1 MKTKNTNLIQGF
13 IRFILFSTLALT
25 LLFLYSNT
33 LYSSESESYLGLSQN
48 EKVTVM
54 GMVLD
59 ANSNAIDSVV
69 ISEEDSDNETVS
81 DTDGSFVL
89 SLNDAATI
97 SFSKLGF
104 QHLDMEIAESD
115 SNLVV
120 ILIAESNELVVQG
133 FGSETAGTKDNKWM
147 LDSLSA
153 ITDNPPLY
161 IIDDRQEESDFS
173 ISTIDPDDVVT
184 IEVLSDSIAEGLYGS
199 DGERGAIKI
208 TTNSSGNIMDRQSP
222 PMQLN
227 NNDSAAII
235 LKDKYKMYLDT
246 MNARNARLRERNN
259 KGSSK
264 TMMPIQNELPVDSVS
279 KENKKDLDVK
289 MESAIDTTS
298 ISIERDTTLIDT
310 INDTTSIKMQVDTTS
325 IETKNDT
332 ITPVNGIK

>member
-48 EKVTVM
+48 EKITVV
-54 GMVLD
+54 GKVLD

-69 ISEEDSDNETVS
+69 ISEEDSENETVS

-153 ITDNPPLY
+153 ITDNPPLC

-173 ISTIDPDDVVT
+173 ISTIDPDDVVP

-259 KGSSK
+259 KGLKRNAQLPTKNDHSIDSLNSL
-264 TMMPIQNELPVDSVS
+264 NE
-279 KENKKDLDVK
+279 KGLDEK
-289 MESAIDTTS
+289 MNSPL
-298 ISIERDTTLIDT
+298 DTTLIESK
-310 INDTTSIKMQVDTTS
+310 NDTTTLKMQVDTTY
-325 IETKNDT
+325 IENKRDT
-332 ITPVNGIK
+332 INSVNDIK

>member
-1 MKTKNTNLIQGF
+1 MKTKSANLIQKF
-13 IRFILFSTLALT
+13 IRFILLSTLALT
-25 LLFLYSNT
+25 VQFLYSNT

-69 ISEEDSDNETVS
+69 ISEEDSENETVS

-133 FGSETAGTKDNKWM
+133 FGSDTAGTKDNKWM

-153 ITDNPPLY
+153 ITDKPHLY
-161 IIDDRQEESDFS
+161 IVDHKQEESDFS

-259 KGSSK
+259 KGLSK

>member
-1 MKTKNTNLIQGF
+1 MKTKSANLIQKF
-13 IRFILFSTLALT
+13 IRFILLSTLALT
-25 LLFLYSNT
+25 VQFLYSNT

-48 EKVTVM
+48 EKITVV
-54 GMVLD
+54 GKVLD

-69 ISEEDSDNETVS
+69 ISEEDSENETVS

-133 FGSETAGTKDNKWM
+133 FGSETARTKDNKWM

-153 ITDNPPLY
+153 IPDNPPLY

-259 KGSSK
+259 KGLSK

>member
-1 MKTKNTNLIQGF
+1 MKTKSANLIQKF
-13 IRFILFSTLALT
+13 IRFILLSTLALT
-25 LLFLYSNT
+25 VQFLYSNT

-69 ISEEDSDNETVS
+69 ISEEDSENETVS

-104 QHLDMEIAESD
+104 QQLDMEIAESD

-133 FGSETAGTKDNKWM
+133 FGSDTAGTKDNKWM

-153 ITDNPPLY
+153 ITDKPPLY
-161 IIDDRQEESDFS
+161 IVDDKQEESDFS
-173 ISTIDPDDVVT
+173 ITTIDPDDVVT
-184 IEVLSDSIAEGLYGS
+184 VEVLSDSIAEALYGS
-199 DGERGAIKI
+199 DGERGAVRI
-208 TTNSSGNIMDRQSP
+208 TTNSSSNITERQTP

-227 NNDSAAII
+227 NNDTAATI
-235 LKDKYKMYLDT
+235 LRDKYKMYLDT

-259 KGSSK
+259 KGLKRNAQLPTKNDHSIDSLNSL
-264 TMMPIQNELPVDSVS
+264 NE
-279 KENKKDLDVK
+279 KGLDEK
-289 MESAIDTTS
+289 MNSPL
-298 ISIERDTTLIDT
+298 DTTLIESK
-310 INDTTSIKMQVDTTS
+310 NDTTTLKMQVDTTY
-325 IETKNDT
+325 IENKRDT
-332 ITPVNGIK
+332 INSVNDIK

>member
-1 MKTKNTNLIQGF
+1 MKTKSANLIQKF
-13 IRFILFSTLALT
+13 IRFILLSTLALT
-25 LLFLYSNT
+25 VQFLYSNT

-48 EKVTVM
+48 EKITVV
-54 GMVLD
+54 GKVLD

-69 ISEEDSDNETVS
+69 ISEEDSENETVS

-133 FGSETAGTKDNKWM
+133 FGSETARTKDNKWM

-259 KGSSK
+259 KGLKRNAQLPTKNDHSIDSLNSL
-264 TMMPIQNELPVDSVS
+264 NE
-279 KENKKDLDVK
+279 KGLDEK
-289 MESAIDTTS
+289 MNSPL
-298 ISIERDTTLIDT
+298 DTTLIESK
-310 INDTTSIKMQVDTTS
+310 NDTTTLKMQVDTTY
-325 IETKNDT
+325 IENKRDT
-332 ITPVNGIK
+332 INSVNDIK

>member
-69 ISEEDSDNETVS
+69 ISEEDSENETVS

-89 SLNDAATI
+89 SLNDAAKI

-259 KGSSK
+259 KGLKRNAQLPTKNDHSIDSLNSL
-264 TMMPIQNELPVDSVS
+264 NE
-279 KENKKDLDVK
+279 KGLDEK
-289 MESAIDTTS
+289 MNSPL
-298 ISIERDTTLIDT
+298 DTTLIESK
-310 INDTTSIKMQVDTTS
+310 NDTTTLKMQVDTTY
-325 IETKNDT
+325 IENKRDT
-332 ITPVNGIK
+332 INSVNDIK